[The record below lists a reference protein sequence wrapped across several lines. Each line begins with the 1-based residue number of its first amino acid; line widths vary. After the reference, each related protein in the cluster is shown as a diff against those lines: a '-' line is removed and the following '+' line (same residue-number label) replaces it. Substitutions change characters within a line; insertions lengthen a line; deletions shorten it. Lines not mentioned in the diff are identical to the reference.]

1 MPNIRKYAGAGLRGV
16 PGHQSAGKNLIQMD
30 EVRPQAGSQLA
41 AEKCH
46 SLAPGVRRIVAG
58 NAGMMTGPGTNT
70 YLFGLHEVAVLD
82 PGPDDARH
90 LDAILAAAGGAAIR
104 WIIVTHTHPDHSPL
118 AQRLAQLTGAR
129 LIGLP
134 PPGDGRQDA
143 TFAPQHRPADGEC
156 LSVGECRLI
165 AIHTPGHASNC
176 VCYLLER
183 ERMLFTGDH
192 VLERV
197 SPVIL
202 PPDGDMSAYLHSLD
216 KLQSRDFERIAPGH
230 GGVMERGKEVL
241 TALRAHRLAREEKV
255 LRGLA
260 RLGAATI
267 DELTPVVYDDVAM
280 ERHRWARL
288 TLEAH
293 LIKLAR
299 ERRAGERDGVWRLKQ
314 S

>member
-1 MPNIRKYAGAGLRGV
+1 V
-16 PGHQSAGKNLIQMD
+16 
-30 EVRPQAGSQLA
+30 
-41 AEKCH
+41 

-70 YLFGLHEVAVLD
+70 YLFGLREVAVLD
-82 PGPDDARH
+82 PGPDDTRH
-90 LDAILAAAGGAAIR
+90 LEAILTAAGPFIR

-118 AQRLAQLTGAR
+118 VSRLADRTGAR
-129 LIGLP
+129 VIGLP

-143 TFAPQHRPADGEC
+143 SFAPQILPGDGER
-156 LSVGECRLI
+156 LSVGDCQLI

-183 ERMLFTGDH
+183 ERLLFTGDH
-192 VLERV
+192 VLEGV

-202 PPDGDMSAYLHSLD
+202 PPDGDMSAYLDSLD
-216 KLQSRDFERIAPGH
+216 KLQGREFERIAPGH
-230 GGVMERGKEVL
+230 GGVMERGKDIL
-241 TALRAHRLAREEKV
+241 TALRAHRLGREEKV
-255 LRGLA
+255 LRGLR
-260 RLGAATI
+260 RLSAATL
-267 DELTPVVYDDVAM
+267 DELTPVVYDDVAV

-299 ERRAGERDGVWRLKQ
+299 EHRASERDGLWRLTQ
-314 S
+314 P